1 MTKEFKGLKKITTD
15 RFKFR
20 VWDEKRKL
28 YVLPGDLSIDFDGQ
42 LWENCTQL
50 DNSDE
55 HLIIEQCTGL
65 KDKNGKLIFEGD
77 ILRFSTQFDV
87 CVNFRNGGFVYSLYE
102 DERLAYYLTEIISKS
117 TQIIGNIHEVEND

>member
-1 MTKEFKGLKKITTD
+1 MND
-15 RFKFR
+15 RLKFR

-28 YVLPGDLSIDFDGQ
+28 YVLPDDLSIDMDGQ

-65 KDKNGKLIFEGD
+65 KGKNGKLIFEGD
-77 ILRFSTQFDV
+77 VFEADV
-87 CVNFRNGGFVYSLYE
+87 LNSYDGDSMVGKRIRGQV
-102 DERLAYYLTEIISKS
+102 AYFTGSACFTFAAYAPINLGQIE
-117 TQIIGNIHEVEND
+117 IIGNIHNIKESNL